1 VSHTK
6 SAMAM
11 IELGLWVTTQWGLP
25 RFLWFPLLWCF
36 HGYNIAMVTV
46 WLLMTARLA
55 GNHLTDNIRTEYL
68 GYVNEIATK
77 IKLLVACFKFLPLQ
91 LGVW

>member
-1 VSHTK
+1 
-6 SAMAM
+6 
-11 IELGLWVTTQWGLP
+11 
-25 RFLWFPLLWCF
+25 
-36 HGYNIAMVTV
+36 MVTV

-91 LGVW
+91 LGV